1 MLDIGFRVW
10 YYIDNKRKNI
20 RRKKDMWLILGLILL
35 AVIVYGVLGFI
46 LQAVLGFFGVIVPL
60 WVAVAIVFL
69 FGVLIPSGGSK

>member
-1 MLDIGFRVW
+1 MLDIGVKVW

-20 RRKKDMWLILGLILL
+20 RRKKDMWLILGLLLL
-35 AVIVYGVLGFI
+35 AVIIYGALGLL

-69 FGVLIPSGGSK
+69 VGALKPSGGSK